1 LAAVLP
7 LRRGVA
13 RRNLAVGILAM
24 FLHDVS
30 PAVAAPV
37 VRSFIAM
44 VAPFFRMVTS
54 FKIVYNTVI
63 NIIIL
68 IANFRRFVHCS
79 RRRRVFKSGK

>member
-1 LAAVLP
+1 
-7 LRRGVA
+7 
-13 RRNLAVGILAM
+13 M

-37 VRSFIAM
+37 VRSSVAM
-44 VAPFFRMVTS
+44 VIPFFAMVS
-54 FKIVYNTVI
+54 PFKIVYNTVI

-68 IANFRRFVHCS
+68 VDNFRRFVLCS